1 MIQERWHYR
10 YTWLENGKPK
20 ADTLDNY
27 SPSYADSL
35 TKKYGRLEVVRFKTG
50 ANSAGVLDILVR
62 EPVEVLW

>member
-1 MIQERWHYR
+1 M
-10 YTWLENGKPK
+10 ENGKPK

-35 TKKYGRLEVVRFKTG
+35 TKKNGRVEVVRFKTG
-50 ANSAGVLDILVR
+50 ANSAGVLDVLVY